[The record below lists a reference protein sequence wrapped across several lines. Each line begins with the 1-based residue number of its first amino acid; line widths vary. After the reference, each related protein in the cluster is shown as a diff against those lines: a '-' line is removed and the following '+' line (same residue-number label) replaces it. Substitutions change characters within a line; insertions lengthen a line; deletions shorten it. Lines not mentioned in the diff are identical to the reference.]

1 MANIV
6 AVNAL
11 IISKDVSADRQLE
24 QVLAHGMVKRFIL
37 PAKHVAPLIMMKPAA
52 TMVPML
58 ALMVVAAL
66 VNAVI
71 SLLNQAHQ
79 ALQAHQAHQVVQVAH
94 HHLQVVQVQAE
105 VLQVQVVEVT
115 LIVHV
120 KTKTKMP
127 NVLLIIHMSTLIL
140 KIQTHVDTNA
150 QYLVMMEE

>member
-1 MANIV
+1 MVNIV

-11 IISKDVSADRQLE
+11 IISKNVSADRQQE
-24 QVLAHGMVKRFIL
+24 PFLAHGMVKRFIL
-37 PAKHVAPLIMMKPAA
+37 PAKHVATLIVMKPAA

-79 ALQAHQAHQVVQVAH
+79 ALQAHQVVQVAH

-105 VLQVQVVEVT
+105 VLQVQAVEVPA
-115 LIVHV
+115 
-120 KTKTKMP
+120 M
-127 NVLLIIHMSTLIL
+127 
-140 KIQTHVDTNA
+140 
-150 QYLVMMEE
+150 YG

>member
-79 ALQAHQAHQVVQVAH
+79 ALQVAH